1 MARSARTAPT
11 TAQRAPSRQ
20 ETLPAA
26 SSWRSAQTPPPPAS
40 TASSPNPMQQ
50 STPLILYHDH
60 CSWLM
65 QRFLNGPDYL
75 TPPSSSIQ
83 TYTASR
89 RITVQARPKVSQN
102 GKCSTSD
109 GAKDTIT
116 A

>member
-1 MARSARTAPT
+1 MARLARTAPT

-65 QRFLNGPDYL
+65 QRFLRRFRPQL
-75 TPPSSSIQ
+75 ASPPPRRRRGVVNSLLPALSQ
-83 TYTASR
+83 TSLALALISLLL
-89 RITVQARPKVSQN
+89 IVTVSYA
-102 GKCSTSD
+102 
-109 GAKDTIT
+109 
-116 A
+116 